1 MSEPGGL
8 IDPLHVIEPSQ
19 RLDRE
24 LRLVTRIALCGRAC
38 LDHVC
43 NHTLK
48 AGPGP
53 AQSGLSLVL
62 GEGAGIITPI
72 SLSGEPRLR
81 GVKRD
86 TGSPTAS
93 TSWCGDLKGPVPQ
106 QGLRGAP
113 VETAACPA
121 SRLPHRFSPSH
132 RCSCHRVPLVSQPG
146 HFLSPLGFTLCFL
159 CPEHLLS
166 ELSFKVSSSR
176 SGTLRTFGFCVPI
189 ASQPHLPHCNYTLLL
204 YFLSRPGAVDDV
216 KRENEWRGG

>member
-24 LRLVTRIALCGRAC
+24 LRLVTGTALCGRAC

-93 TSWCGDLKGPVPQ
+93 TSC
-106 QGLRGAP
+106 A
-113 VETAACPA
+113 
-121 SRLPHRFSPSH
+121 
-132 RCSCHRVPLVSQPG
+132 
-146 HFLSPLGFTLCFL
+146 
-159 CPEHLLS
+159 
-166 ELSFKVSSSR
+166 
-176 SGTLRTFGFCVPI
+176 GT
-189 ASQPHLPHCNYTLLL
+189 
-204 YFLSRPGAVDDV
+204 
-216 KRENEWRGG
+216 